1 MTGSPVEHRF
11 YGELADWWPLIS
23 PPQEYGDEAAFAA
36 SLLRPG
42 AGPDPQPAGEHHRA
56 RVLELGSGGGHLAS
70 HLADRF
76 DLTLVDLSAPML
88 EVSRRL
94 NPAAAHLVGDMRT
107 VRLDAEFDA
116 VLIHDAV
123 DYMTTEADLAAA
135 IETAYRHCRIG
146 GRVVIVPDDVA
157 ETFEERTD
165 HGGSDGENGRAVRF
179 LSWTY
184 DPDPSDSETLTQYTF
199 NLRAADG
206 SVDTVSETHHCGL
219 FSRETW
225 LRLLTAAGFTASAHS
240 EIAAEGE
247 RPRLWFVGVRED
259 GSS

>member
-23 PPQEYGDEAAFAA
+23 PPAEYGDEAAFAA
-36 SLLRPG
+36 SLLQPETGR
-42 AGPDPQPAGEHHRA
+42 DPVPSPEQTPT

-76 DLTLVDLSAPML
+76 ELTLVDLSDPML

-94 NPAAAHLVGDMRT
+94 NPSAAHLVGDMRT
-107 VRLDAEFDA
+107 VRLDADFDA

-123 DYMTTEADLAAA
+123 DYMITESDLQAA
-135 IETAYRHCRIG
+135 IETAYVHCRPG

-157 ETFEERTD
+157 ETFEERTE
-165 HGGSDGENGRAVRF
+165 HGGSDGEDRRAVRY

-206 SVDTVSETHHCGL
+206 SVETVSETHHCGL

-225 LRLLTAAGFTASAHS
+225 LRLVTAAGFTASAHS
-240 EIAAEGE
+240 EIAAEGD

-259 GSS
+259 RSS